1 MISTRDEML
10 LYEKCRKFLQTVHT
24 KEIKEHHS
32 KLEDFKQWCQTQE
45 EIPPTITVQQLVE
58 FLNAVDYNL
67 EKAQELIL
75 AHYRLKM
82 QIADILFNQRDPFH
96 SDVQN
101 VWTVIKLATLP
112 KLTQQGFRIVFTGLA
127 NTNPKRFNFF
137 ATFRLF
143 TMAMEASMMVEGLFP
158 GYAVIGDASGL
169 TFHHIPFSSFGTVKK
184 ILQYVQYGLPISV
197 KAIHVLNLSKIG
209 ERLYSLIRPLLNHE
223 LVEMKVL
230 HLVPMKSGMQFYKIA
245 IVKSENLS
253 HVFINYQSIIGRY
266 SVI

>member
-184 ILQYVQYGLPISV
+184 ILQYVQIYIHKGMTLDSLYQQIPKELLPSE
-197 KAIHVLNLSKIG
+197 LGGSLGPFGPFQSNLK
-209 ERLYSLIRPLLNHE
+209 RK
-223 LVEMKVL
+223 VEFLKDW
-230 HLVPMKSGMQFYKIA
+230 YKIE
-245 IVKSENLS
+245 INQRQKLS
-253 HVFINYQSIIGRY
+253 SKERRRSSKH
-266 SVI
+266 